1 MKRNKDGREYCLCG
15 TGRVPYPESIIVVLG
30 FSTCTRQVDVENL
43 VQDEGMRLLAALA
56 SLCTRE
62 NTDVTIECGEEKFYC
77 HSILLK
83 ARSDMFLNLLENG
96 NNAVRVDGVRPDIM
110 NQVIK

>member
-1 MKRNKDGREYCLCG
+1 MCA
-15 TGRVPYPESIIVVLG
+15 
-30 FSTCTRQVDVENL
+30 RQVENPVE
-43 VQDEGMRLLAALA
+43 DEGTRLLAALA

-110 NQVIK
+110 NEVIK